1 MKYNL
6 EWWDE
11 GAIEVCKL
19 EEEFFLTTT
28 TQVDNLSKLSQTSM
42 HVDFSSLALFTTSA
56 RELQIK

>member
-19 EEEFFLTTT
+19 KEEFFLTTT

-42 HVDFSSLALFTTSA
+42 HDFTSLALFTTSA